1 MVNSTAGI
9 LTRMVKVWL
18 QLKVINIRMAL
29 RQLRKV
35 KPGALF
41 YWDIGCFLAISAALL
56 FGPPW
61 WGILAAALC
70 VGIWYLGSRYFTRRW
85 RELPSTDLAS
95 DLEDDIDYEKA
106 ARFLFDRLDDIDTL
120 DDACKGDDH
129 AFREQVRRVQRRRF
143 EVASTDGFSVTFRQ
157 ENYVGD
163 EEKSR

>member
-1 MVNSTAGI
+1 MTTSSDSSVTRCETCG
-9 LTRMVKVWL
+9 LTRYEH
-18 QLKVINIRMAL
+18 QDHAHDTLKGSHGTC
-29 RQLRKV
+29 
-35 KPGALF
+35 P
-41 YWDIGCFLAISAALL
+41 
-56 FGPPW
+56 FGDCNTFVPAP
-61 WGILAAALC
+61 A
-70 VGIWYLGSRYFTRRW
+70 
-85 RELPSTDLAS
+85 PSTDLAS